1 MSVKMIVVSPLDKVF
16 LDQAEPAP
24 ISHGLSGFQN
34 EVISFQ
40 VAFKGEGETFYHSQ
54 FASIRIESPIAQ
66 HVRARRVRHVPVG
79 VATFPDAD
87 ENYLKKT
94 PGLFPDLL
102 TDLNQTQLRVY
113 SDQWQTVWIDVEPD
127 GEVAS
132 GMYRIDIILEDDKG
146 REFARQRAM
155 VEILPGI
162 LPEQDLI
169 HTKWLHLDGIAQ
181 HYGVEVWSDRFW
193 TLTENFVRAAVKR
206 GINMILTPIH
216 TPPLD
221 TDEGGER
228 LTTQLV
234 DIELTDGKY
243 AFGFD
248 KLKRWVSMC
257 ERCGVKYYEM
267 AHLFSQWG
275 AKHTPKIVVT
285 VDGKQEK
292 RFGWHTDAQSA
303 EYRAFIGAYLPALIQ
318 VLKALHI
325 ADRTYFHISDEPD
338 VSQLEDYRAAKELIA
353 PYVDGFPVI
362 DALSSFEFYQKGV
375 LDKPIPANNHIQPF
389 IDAEVPG
396 LWTYYCVGQYKD
408 VSNLFIAMPSARNR
422 IFGVQLYKY
431 KIEGILHWGYNF
443 YNDQHSRHPID
454 PYLVTDADGFVPG
467 GDPFQ
472 VYPGPDGAPEESI
485 RFMVTHMALQ
495 DLRAFRWLDSLADRV
510 AVMAIVEEGLHEG
523 IRFDQYPKDAAYL
536 TKLREK
542 VNREIVR
549 RYW

>member
-1 MSVKMIVVSPLDKVF
+1 MDAQMIVVSPLDKVF
-16 LDQAEPAP
+16 LDQDAPAP
-24 ISHGLSGFQN
+24 IAHSLMGFQN

-40 VAFKGEGETFYHSQ
+40 VAYRGGGFTHSQ
-54 FASIRIESPIAQ
+54 FVRLRLESPILD

-87 ENYLKKT
+87 DNYLRRS
-94 PGLFPDLL
+94 PGLYPDLL
-102 TDLNQTQLRVY
+102 TDLDKTQLRIY
-113 SDQWQTVWIDVEPD
+113 PDQWHTVWIDVEPD
-127 GEVAS
+127 GQVAS
-132 GMYRIDIILEDDKG
+132 GVYRVDAILELEDG
-146 REFARQRAM
+146 TELARQRVM

-162 LPEQDLI
+162 LPDQALI
-169 HTKWLHLDGIAQ
+169 HTKWLHLDGIAN

-193 TLTENFVRAAVKR
+193 AITENFVRAAVRR

-221 TDEGGER
+221 TGIGQER

-234 DIELTDGKY
+234 DIARVGGKY
-243 AFGFD
+243 VFGFER
-248 KLKRWVSMC
+248 LRRWVAMC
-257 ERCGVKYYEM
+257 QRCGVRYFEM

-275 AKHTPKIVVT
+275 AQQTPKIVAT
-285 VDGKQEK
+285 VDGVEQPI
-292 RFGWHTDAQSA
+292 FGWHVDAQSD
-303 EYRAFIGAYLPALIQ
+303 EYRAFIGQYLPAL
-318 VLKALHI
+318 VDELKALGI

-338 VSQLEDYRAAKELIA
+338 VAQLESYRAAKELIA
-353 PYVDGFPVI
+353 PHIAGFPVI
-362 DALSSFEFYQKGV
+362 DALSSFEFFQQGV
-375 LDKPIPANNHIQPF
+375 LEKPIPANNHIQPF
-389 IDAEVPG
+389 IDAGVEG

-408 VSNLFIAMPSARNR
+408 VSNLFMAMPSARNR

-431 KIEGILHWGYNF
+431 RIEGILQWGFNF

-472 VYPGPDGAPEESI
+472 VYPGPDGEPEESI
-485 RFMVTHMALQ
+485 RFMVTNMALQ
-495 DLRAFRWLDSLADRV
+495 DLRALRWLDSLADRV
-510 AVMAIVEEGLHEG
+510 AVMAMVEEGLHEQ
-523 IRFDQYPKDAAYL
+523 IRFDRYPKDAAYL
-536 TKLREK
+536 TRLREK